1 MWCVH
6 VCCFSRLWL
15 FETLWS
21 INCHV
26 LLSWDSPG
34 KNTGVSF
41 WALNQEIFPTQ
52 ESNLCLLSLWH
63 WQADSYHY
71 LHLLNRQVGSLPPAP
86 PGKPRTGPVLP
97 QMTGKSRLAL
107 LDPEL
112 KGSHQESCILSL
124 SSICFFSPSSNTF
137 SPHRDKVIPGSFRE
151 RSKCFCWNHWWKVLR
166 QILIGP
172 LEVTCYVWANHKWH
186 GCVEYFNWPV
196 KDRHPFPL
204 WQASGVSL
212 DQT

>member
-1 MWCVH
+1 MDRFACP
-6 VCCFSRLWL
+6 
-15 FETLWS
+15 
-21 INCHV
+21 
-26 LLSWDSPG
+26 WDSPG
-34 KNTGVSF
+34 KNAGVVCH
-41 WALNQEIFPTQ
+41 ALLQGIFPTQ
-52 ESNLCLLSLWH
+52 ESNPHHLCLLH
-63 WQADSYHY
+63 WQ
-71 LHLLNRQVGSLPPAP
+71 VCSLPPAP